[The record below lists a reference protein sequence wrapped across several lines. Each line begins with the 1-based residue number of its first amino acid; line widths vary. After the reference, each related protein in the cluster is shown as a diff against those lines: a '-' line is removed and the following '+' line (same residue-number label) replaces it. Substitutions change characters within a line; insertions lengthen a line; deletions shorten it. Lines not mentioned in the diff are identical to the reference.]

1 MTIKR
6 EDLDAGR
13 VDFKD
18 IAAGTRILPTHPGAI
33 LRAR

>member
-18 IAAGTRILPTHPGAI
+18 IATRKRIPPTHPGAI